1 MCGVMAGMALGR
13 SYSDKSGLRS
23 VGGVRGVLLNRVCD
37 DHLTRLMID
46 VGEHIETKR
55 WAFNALRIGCI

>member
-1 MCGVMAGMALGR
+1 M
-13 SYSDKSGLRS
+13 
-23 VGGVRGVLLNRVCD
+23 GGVRGVLLNRVCD

-55 WAFNALRIGCI
+55 WAFNALLMRYASVASD